1 MPVYSTFTMHLDS
14 GNLVFYNKRFTDVY
28 EASIYAF
35 RISHLPIANVPR
47 NPSPFI
53 KYRTIIWSHDRYPNY
68 TFEEA
73 MSVNKPITK
82 KYALVYHI
90 VYRSARIIQ
99 KYYRNYLKRKMDA
112 IIFLQYHLR
121 KAIAN
126 PYTELCRKRLLREFY
141 EMPSF

>member
-1 MPVYSTFTMHLDS
+1 MHLDL

-35 RISHLPIANVPR
+35 RISYLPIANVPR

-73 MSVNKPITK
+73 MSDNKPITK
-82 KYALVYHI
+82 KYSIVYHI